1 MEEGTIMVNGR
12 KTLVVALAILFAVL
26 AIPFISRALETED
39 FIVRDL
45 TGQLSD
51 DRVQKL
57 TAGAEAELK
66 KVLEFWDIDSGVN
79 RLGKIRLEF
88 EKPRAGVYGTVFV
101 MVKEDNTKVRI
112 VRVFG
117 VTAEPQMVA
126 HKLTHA
132 VFPSNDKLIRNM
144 MGIPMEVKFG
154 NPLTFPMCGF
164 THDEWVAVFRMNKNY
179 VPLAKLGPDHEE
191 WGMTTKQGVPVVLD
205 KTKQHIMY
213 AESGSFGAF
222 LLNTYGAG
230 KVKRFYKLSAGDKR
244 PWEEVFGSSFAELE
258 AKWLQTLDGG
268 PKPDD
273 KNIALLLKMVKDDP
287 EKACSEAQE
296 LAAKTRPGLS
306 LEAPQP
312 PPSTGKKKFR

>member
-1 MEEGTIMVNGR
+1 MKSLCKIP
-12 KTLVVALAILFAVL
+12 TLVLIGLFVVFSVPCIA
-26 AIPFISRALETED
+26 RALETDD
-39 FIVRDL
+39 FTVKDL
-45 TGQLSD
+45 TGQLSA

-57 TAGAEAELK
+57 TAGAETQLK
-66 KVLEFWDIDSGVN
+66 QVLEFWDIDSGVN

-88 EKPRAGVYGTVFV
+88 EKPRAGVYGTVFI
-101 MVKEDNTKVRI
+101 MVKEGNERVRV

-132 VFPSNDKLIRNM
+132 VFPSGDKLIRNM

-164 THDEWVAVFRMNKNY
+164 SHDQWVAVFRMNKNY
-179 VPLAKLGPDHEE
+179 VPLAKLTPDHED

-222 LLNTYGAG
+222 LLNTYGPG
-230 KVKRFYKLSAGDKR
+230 KVKRFYKLSAGEKR
-244 PWEEVFGSSFAELE
+244 PWEEVFGASLTELE
-258 AKWLQTLDGG
+258 AKWLQALDTG
-268 PKPDD
+268 PKPDE
-273 KNIALLLKMVKDDP
+273 KNVELLLKLVRADP

-296 LAAKTRPGLS
+296 LAAKSRPGLS
-306 LEAPQP
+306 VETPQTP
-312 PPSTGKKKFR
+312 PAGRRKMR